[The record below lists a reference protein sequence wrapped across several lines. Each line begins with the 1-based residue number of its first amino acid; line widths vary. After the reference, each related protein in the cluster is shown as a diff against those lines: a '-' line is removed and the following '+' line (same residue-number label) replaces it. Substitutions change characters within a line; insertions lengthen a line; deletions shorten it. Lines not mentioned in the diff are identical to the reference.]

1 VIGDCISDCMY
12 MDAPS
17 TRLQGEMR
25 QPSTEL
31 ENCACG
37 VRESECGLDRIHGS
51 MQWHAQTRCVPVSMD
66 CMVGGVVRHCRIIQN
81 TTSVHAHER
90 VMSETDPPPPVVK
103 ER

>member
-1 VIGDCISDCMY
+1 MIGDCISDCMY

-66 CMVGGVVRHCRIIQN
+66 CMVAVGSCVIAALFKTRRASMH
-81 TTSVHAHER
+81 TSRARDE
-90 VMSETDPPPPVVK
+90 
-103 ER
+103 